1 MADSVLR
8 SLADRSLTLDELTE
22 TGNPFIDD
30 EINVLRKKQLLGLDK
45 YNIRC

>member
-8 SLADRSLTLDELTE
+8 SLADRSLGLDELIE
-22 TGNPFIDD
+22 TGNPFTDD
-30 EINVLRKKQLLGLDK
+30 KINVLRKKQLLGSGR